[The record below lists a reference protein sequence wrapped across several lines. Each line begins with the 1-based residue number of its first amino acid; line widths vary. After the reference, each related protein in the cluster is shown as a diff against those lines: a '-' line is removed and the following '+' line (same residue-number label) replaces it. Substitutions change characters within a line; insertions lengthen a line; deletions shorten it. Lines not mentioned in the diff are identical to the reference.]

1 MSHSKP
7 LIDKAFY
14 PWLVWSLTV
23 LFFFYKYL
31 LQFSTNVMATDLMG
45 AFNLSGAGLGN
56 LAACFYYTYMLMQ
69 LPVGILLDKYSPQKM
84 VALAILLCAVGA
96 YIFSHATSLWV
107 ASVSRAMIGL
117 GASFA
122 PVACLKFAS
131 VWFPPRRF
139 ALIAGLSMTFALTG
153 AANAGY
159 PLSKLVSWFG
169 WRDTLTYLAIPGI
182 ILAFLF
188 LLLVRPKPNLHTQQE
203 EYSVLKG
210 LKEVLTDKQTVL
222 LSIYSGLAY
231 APFSMM
237 VGLWGVPFLTTAH
250 HLTPTNAAAKASLI
264 IAGFAIGAPI
274 LGWISDYL
282 GRRKIM
288 IYFGTL
294 LALTTISWII
304 YFPVGS
310 EQLLNIL
317 MFGFGVGISG
327 FLLCFSMVREV
338 NRLVLAGTA
347 LGFMNMFDS
356 LGEAISEPLIGKLL
370 DLGWTGELAENGA
383 RLFSIHDYQ
392 VALSLLPIY
401 FIVAFICLI
410 FVKETHGTQK
420 M

>member
-1 MSHSKP
+1 MPKQTM
-7 LIDKAFY
+7 IDKPFY
-14 PWLVWSLTV
+14 PWLVWFLTV

-31 LQFSTNVMATDLMG
+31 LQFSTNVMANDLMG
-45 AFNLSGAGLGN
+45 AFQLTGAGLGN

-84 VALAILLCAVGA
+84 VALAISFCAIGA
-96 YIFSHATSLWV
+96 YIFSHSHSLIT
-107 ASVSRAMIGL
+107 ASISRAIIGL
-117 GASFA
+117 GAAFA

-159 PLSKLVSWFG
+159 PLAKLVGWFG

-182 ILAFLF
+182 VLALLF
-188 LLLVRPKPNLHTQQE
+188 LLLVRQKPEHKHEAHYSITQ
-203 EYSVLKG
+203 G
-210 LKEVLTDKQTVL
+210 LKEVLTDKQTLL
-222 LSIYSGLAY
+222 LSLYSGLAY

-237 VGLWGVPFLTTAH
+237 VGLWGVPFLTAVH
-250 HLTPTNAAAKASLI
+250 HLSQDSAAAKASLI

-282 GRRKIM
+282 GRRKGM
-288 IYFGTL
+288 IYFGTTLCL
-294 LALTTISWII
+294 LSISTVI
-304 YFPVGS
+304 YVPSLS
-310 EQLLNIL
+310 ELHLNLL

-338 NRLVLAGTA
+338 NRLILAGTA

-356 LGEAISEPLIGKLL
+356 LGEALSEPLIGKLL
-370 DLGWTGELAENGA
+370 DLGWAGEISANGA
-383 RLFSIHDYQ
+383 RVFSVHDYQ
-392 VALSLLPIY
+392 VALSLLPAY
-401 FIVAFICLI
+401 FIIAIICLF
-410 FVKETHGTQK
+410 FVKETHGKQK
-420 M
+420 I